1 MLFLLDANSIIDA
14 KDKYYAIDR
23 VPEYWEWLLHHAQ
36 DGRLKMPF
44 EIFEEVSPGRDK
56 EDPFY
61 VWRKDSATSTAL
73 LLDEEA
79 DPATVQKVLDEG
91 YGFRLT
97 DNELITIGKDPFLIA
112 YALASTDRTVV
123 TSEVSAI
130 KKQRQNRKIPDV
142 CDQFGVKWIDPF
154 ALNKA
159 LDFKTN
165 WKK

>member
-23 VPEYWEWLLHHAQ
+23 VPEYWEWLLHHAK

-79 DPATVQKVLDEG
+79 DPVTVEKVLDEG
-91 YGFRLT
+91 YGFKLT
-97 DNELITIGKDPFLIA
+97 DNELITIGKIHSSLRTRSRTQTERSSQVKSRLPRSNGKIERFLTSVIN
-112 YALASTDRTVV
+112 LVSNGST
-123 TSEVSAI
+123 
-130 KKQRQNRKIPDV
+130 
-142 CDQFGVKWIDPF
+142 
-154 ALNKA
+154 L
-159 LDFKTN
+159 LH
-165 WKK
+165 